1 MKQTDPRW
9 CLSPSLL
16 RHVRDARPTVDE
28 LLAWLGPR
36 RGDAWHVLR
45 KAGLLREEG
54 GRVALSRDHLSAD
67 GRAFRFGS
75 QLYFLDEDRVMTF
88 RGDAPP

>member
-1 MKQTDPRW
+1 
-9 CLSPSLL
+9 
-16 RHVRDARPTVDE
+16 V
-28 LLAWLGPR
+28 
-36 RGDAWHVLR
+36 
-45 KAGLLREEG
+45 AGLLREEG

>member
-1 MKQTDPRW
+1 M
-9 CLSPSLL
+9 
-16 RHVRDARPTVDE
+16 A
-28 LLAWLGPR
+28 R
-36 RGDAWHVLR
+36 RGPV
-45 KAGLLREEG
+45 AGLLREEG
-54 GRVALSRDHLSAD
+54 GRVALSGDHLSAD